1 MTVSSTRPTERAAGP
16 TARTAAGSA
25 ARAATGPASGPPA
38 GPADDTAGGPETGP
52 EAELRAGAL
61 PNPSDPATSPAAD
74 VLVSRGVPGP
84 VVPVVRPRRLRRTP
98 ALRGLVAQTRMS
110 PAQLILPAF
119 VREGIDEP
127 VPIGAMPGVVQHT
140 LDSLRREAA
149 ACAEAGVGAI
159 DLFGV
164 PAARDKTG
172 SRAWAENGILN
183 RGIAAVRAEVGDDV
197 VVCADTCLDEF
208 TSHGHCGLVR
218 PGPGPRAGEVDNDS
232 TLALYQA
239 MAVSQAEAG
248 AHMVSP
254 SGMMDGQVAAI
265 RTALDAAGHDDV
277 AILAYSAKYASAYFG
292 PFREAV
298 GSTLTGDRRT
308 YQQDPA
314 NRREGLREAMLDVE
328 QGADMVMVKP
338 AGPYLDVL
346 ADVAAASP
354 VPVAAYQVSGEY
366 AMVEAAA
373 ANGWIDRGRVIAES
387 VLGIVRAGADTV
399 LTYWAREIAEGL
411 N

>member
-1 MTVSSTRPTERAAGP
+1 MTNPPTD
-16 TARTAAGSA
+16 RT
-25 ARAATGPASGPPA
+25 
-38 GPADDTAGGPETGP
+38 
-52 EAELRAGAL
+52 GAL
-61 PNPSDPATSPAAD
+61 PDPRDPAASPAAG
-74 VLVSRGVPGP
+74 VLTSRGVPAP
-84 VVPVVRPRRLRRTP
+84 AAPIVRPRRLRRTP
-98 ALRGLVAQTRMS
+98 ALRGLIAQTRLS
-110 PAQLILPAF
+110 PAQLILPVF
-119 VREGIDEP
+119 VREGIAEP

-140 LDSLRREAA
+140 LDSLRREAVA
-149 ACAEAGVGAI
+149 AAEAGVGGI

-164 PAARDKTG
+164 PAVRDEAG
-172 SRAWAENGILN
+172 SRAWAEDGILN
-183 RGIAAVRAEVGDDV
+183 RGIAAVRAEVGDEV

-232 TLALYQA
+232 TL
-239 MAVSQAEAG
+239 
-248 AHMVSP
+248 
-254 SGMMDGQVAAI
+254 
-265 RTALDAAGHDDV
+265 DATGHDDV

-373 ANGWIDRGRVIAES
+373 ANGWIDRERVIAES

-399 LTYWAREIAEGL
+399 LTYWARDIAEGL
-411 N
+411 G